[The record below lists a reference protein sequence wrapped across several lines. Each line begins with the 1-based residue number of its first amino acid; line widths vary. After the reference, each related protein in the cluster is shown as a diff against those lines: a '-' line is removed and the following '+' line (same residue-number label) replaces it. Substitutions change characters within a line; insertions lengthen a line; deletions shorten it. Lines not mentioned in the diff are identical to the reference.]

1 MGYPSS
7 VFTVDR
13 VLTGEEIDLGGVSYK
28 VNGGI
33 LVGVGL

>member
-1 MGYPSS
+1 M
-7 VFTVDR
+7 FTVHK
-13 VLTGEEIDLGGVSYK
+13 VLTKQEIDLGGVSYK